1 MSSSPKRLLVG
12 FAIFVLLLL
21 GMASVGSC
29 SRPLK
34 NLKEMEIKS
43 LMEAKLPR
51 GPVPPS
57 GPSRCHNKLS
67 PTKNTQLF
75 TQDYVICP

>member
-1 MSSSPKRLLVG
+1 MG
-12 FAIFVLLLL
+12 FAIFVLVLL

-34 NLKEMEIKS
+34 NLKEMEVKR
-43 LMEAKLPR
+43 LTGAKLPR

-57 GPSRCHNKLS
+57 GPSVCHNKLS
-67 PTKNTQLF
+67 PTKNTQF
-75 TQDYVICP
+75 FHTDDYIICP